1 MPCYCWK
8 LPFCLTGIRWM
19 ECMVFTKYPNR
30 NHPWVWNVLIT
41 FSPGMGLLNQFPPFR
56 TRTYICVYTIYILV
70 YVSFSTPGTVIPQ
83 FFTNVKVLVERWIPR
98 IFDAGHRS
106 SNMKVINKWHAFLQN
121 RNFLNGETDEQSLSN
136 HIATLYLAYEGD
148 EGMELSQRLI
158 RAL

>member
-1 MPCYCWK
+1 MSWELFLQGWGYLTNF
-8 LPFCLTGIRWM
+8 LP
-19 ECMVFTKYPNR
+19 
-30 NHPWVWNVLIT
+30 
-41 FSPGMGLLNQFPPFR
+41 SAR

-70 YVSFSTPGTVIPQ
+70 YVSFSTPGTMIPQ

-136 HIATLYLAYEGD
+136 HIATPYLAYEGD

-158 RAL
+158 RALLLSDKAFYHKNTWNLEVTSMSITAHPC